1 MQRFVHNPEILH
13 RVFYE
18 FFSDSKLKLLFHPH
32 VPSTN
37 HNECSI
43 VDLVTLYIFLL
54 NKLVRFHQQIF
65 LQMDQEDLLNIFK
78 FKNYNN
84 AKTVLCDVVLFDTS
98 YKHISKLWLIQKFI
112 FIKQIG
118 FEIKNLRKRS
128 FLIRF
133 LAQST
138 KNYKKNY

>member
-1 MQRFVHNPEILH
+1 MVIYIQHLLIVVLLMQIFVHNPEILH

-18 FFSDSKLKLLFHPH
+18 FFSDSKLKLLFHLH
-32 VPSTN
+32 VPGTSR
-37 HNECSI
+37 NECSI

-84 AKTVLCDVVLFDTS
+84 AKTVLCDVV
-98 YKHISKLWLIQKFI
+98 FI
-112 FIKQIG
+112 RYV
-118 FEIKNLRKRS
+118 L
-128 FLIRF
+128 
-133 LAQST
+133 
-138 KNYKKNY
+138 